1 MYKDLE
7 ILKSIVQT
15 FPNLPYIIIIDG
27 NENYF
32 RTTLKAA
39 KYFNEFIN
47 GIQGH
52 KKIVCIEKKQM
63 FMHIEKEKN
72 IPICIPECCTHS
84 NLNPLIVYEIEKWKR
99 FIEVF
104 VSLEGNGD
112 LLMPINSY
120 LEKFDLDEV
129 DLNILSVFKDCYDS
143 DVLNEVSS
151 L

>member
-1 MYKDLE
+1 EVVKAIMYKDLE

-47 GIQGH
+47 DIQGH
-52 KKIVCIEKKQM
+52 KKIVCIEEKTNVHAYRERKKYTYM
-63 FMHIEKEKN
+63 YSRMLYTFKFKSIN
-72 IPICIPECCTHS
+72 S
-84 NLNPLIVYEIEKWKR
+84 YEIEKWKR

-129 DLNILSVFKDCYDS
+129 DLN
-143 DVLNEVSS
+143 
-151 L
+151 